1 MGAIGLSGI
10 RKVFPDGTVAVNDV
24 DLEIDDGEF
33 VVFVGPS
40 GCGKTTLLRLISGLE
55 TMTAGEIRFDGK
67 VINEVSA
74 RERNMAMVFQNY
86 ALYPAHDR
94 APEHR
99 LRPARA

>member
-40 GCGKTTLLRLISGLE
+40 GAARRPCCG
-55 TMTAGEIRFDGK
+55 
-67 VINEVSA
+67 
-74 RERNMAMVFQNY
+74 
-86 ALYPAHDR
+86 
-94 APEHR
+94 
-99 LRPARA
+99 